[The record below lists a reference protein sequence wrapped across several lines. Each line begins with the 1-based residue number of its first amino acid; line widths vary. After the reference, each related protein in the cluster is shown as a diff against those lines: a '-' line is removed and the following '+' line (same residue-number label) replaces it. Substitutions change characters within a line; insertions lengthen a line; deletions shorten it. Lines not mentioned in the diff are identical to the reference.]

1 MYCRQKKKNPTK
13 NPHHEQGLE
22 EKDKPSFIFQAK
34 LARGPS
40 VVYPCLLDCMC
51 IESPGTEES
60 PVSNYTIIIY
70 LAELSTESLEL
81 KRHYFLL
88 AAEMM
93 KDVNIKIQL

>member
-1 MYCRQKKKNPTK
+1 M
-13 NPHHEQGLE
+13 
-22 EKDKPSFIFQAK
+22 
-34 LARGPS
+34 
-40 VVYPCLLDCMC
+40 VYPCLLDCMC

-60 PVSNYTIIIY
+60 AVSNYTIIIY